1 MFDTHIFNTLFI
13 LFSSMSIVVLL
24 VLVIG
29 RIDAPYGK
37 LTSKSWGSITIP
49 ARLGWIIMESPASI
63 IFIILLLKDKNPSY
77 GVIALFFIW
86 QSHYFYRSFIYP
98 FRTKHSAPLP
108 ILIMIM
114 ALIFQLLNTYF
125 QAGFIFVL
133 APENMYSGD
142 YLYSTPFILGLSIF
156 IIGTIINRYSD
167 FILKNLRSQGETGYK
182 IPYGWLYK
190 WVSCPNFLGEI
201 IIWLG
206 WAIMLKS
213 IIGFGFF
220 AWTIANLI
228 PRAMSTHKWYLNK
241 FPDYPKDRKAIIPYI
256 L

>member
-1 MFDTHIFNTLFI
+1 MFQPHIFNTAFI
-13 LFSSMSIVVLL
+13 IFSSTSILVLL

-29 RIDAPYGK
+29 KMEAPYGK

-49 ARLGWIIMESPASI
+49 ARLGWLIMESPSSI
-63 IFIILLLKDKNPSY
+63 IFIILLLQSKNLGY
-77 GVIALFFIW
+77 GTIALFCVW

-98 FRTKHSAPLP
+98 FRSKHSTPLP
-108 ILIMIM
+108 LAIMFM
-114 ALIFQLLNTYF
+114 SLAFQLINTYF
-125 QAGFIFVL
+125 QAGWIFIL
-133 APENMYSGD
+133 APENLYSGN
-142 YLYSTPFILGLSIF
+142 YLYSLPFILGLSIF
-156 IIGTIINRYSD
+156 IAGTIINRYSD
-167 FILKNLRSQGETGYK
+167 FILKNLRKPGEKEYK

-190 WVSCPNFLGEI
+190 WISCPNYLGEI

-220 AWTIANLI
+220 IWTIANLL
-228 PRAMSTHKWYLNK
+228 PRALSTHKWYLNK